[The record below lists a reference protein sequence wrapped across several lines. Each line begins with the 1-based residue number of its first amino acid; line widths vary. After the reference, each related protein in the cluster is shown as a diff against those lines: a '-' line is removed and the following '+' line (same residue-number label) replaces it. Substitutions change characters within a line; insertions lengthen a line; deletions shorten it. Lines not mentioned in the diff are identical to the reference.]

1 MEAGANDTTPPFS
14 GRQTATNRPN
24 SHRRPALH
32 SARAALI
39 DWYTQP
45 FDYEWTT
52 RHRSIRGLHQPL
64 QYVFG
69 SATTL
74 YAVASILML
83 FSSRGPHGFGAQ
95 AWISIVLLMQVAVAL
110 RWFFGPLPV
119 KRDFIAYAI
128 FGDAGTASVLVLY
141 SPFGALVGSSL
152 FALTGGLCIFFVS
165 QKWMLAHLALCCSFI
180 AAMTV
185 RNLLAAD
192 EDAPTVLAT
201 ALVILAATAVVPLL
215 AHIAWTAIGRD
226 ARRSLLD
233 PLTNLLNRRG
243 LDDAAEALWHRGH
256 GRGFSLTVLVVD
268 IDRFKVV
275 NDYYGHDSGDA
286 VIVRVADRLSLLFQ
300 ENGVVA
306 RTGGEEFVTVFA
318 APNAEVHQRIEDVV
332 DTLYNSS
339 DHIPITVSV
348 GACVLASPSS
358 LWVDGPS
365 VINKAGR
372 IADSMMYRAKLDGGN
387 RSSTTK
393 L

>member
-1 MEAGANDTTPPFS
+1 
-14 GRQTATNRPN
+14 
-24 SHRRPALH
+24 
-32 SARAALI
+32 
-39 DWYTQP
+39 
-45 FDYEWTT
+45 
-52 RHRSIRGLHQPL
+52 
-64 QYVFG
+64 
-69 SATTL
+69 
-74 YAVASILML
+74 ML

-95 AWISIVLLMQVAVAL
+95 AWISIMLLAQVAVAL
-110 RWFFGPLPV
+110 RWFFGPPPV
-119 KRDFIAYAI
+119 KRDFVAFAI
-128 FGDAGTASVLVLY
+128 FGDVGTASVLVLY

-152 FALTGGLCIFFVS
+152 FALTGGLCTFFVS
-165 QKWMLAHLALCCSFI
+165 QKWMLAHLALCCGFI

-185 RNLLAAD
+185 LNLLAGD

-201 ALVILAATAVVPLL
+201 SLVIFAATAVVPLL
-215 AHIAWTAIGRD
+215 AHIAWTAISRD

-243 LDDAAEALWHRGH
+243 FDDAAEALWHRGREH
-256 GRGFSLTVLVVD
+256 NFSLTVLVID

-275 NDYYGHDSGDA
+275 NDYYGHDSGDT

-300 ENGVVA
+300 EDGVVA
-306 RTGGEEFVTVFA
+306 RTGGEEFVAVFA
-318 APNAEVHQRIEDVV
+318 APDAVVDERIEEVV
-332 DTLYNSS
+332 ETLYNSS
-339 DHIPITVSV
+339 DNIPITVSV

-358 LWVDGPS
+358 MWVDGPS